1 MILILTAYTLPP
13 LLLFPASLLYIF
25 QPTNWLSCWL
35 CVAWSEPALD
45 MLSLAGMRFTFCI
58 DNNNKFWVCTLKQS
72 AMYVMWRVRQEIET
86 VWQPWIP
93 LLANQDVVQEVRWPL
108 SLSLSSISSFSSS
121 QCMENLLEHQ
131 LGVSVSWFTLPPTL
145 LAS

>member
-108 SLSLSSISSFSSS
+108 SLSFFYLFFF
-121 QCMENLLEHQ
+121 LLTMYGE
-131 LGVSVSWFTLPPTL
+131 LAWASAWGVSQLIYIAAYF
-145 LAS
+145 AS